1 MYDTIL
7 IPTDGSEH
15 AVRAAEHGRYLARL
29 FDATVHVVNVADVQ
43 AAAGVFGAGG
53 VDEEFMSRLD
63 AKGEEAIE
71 AVEDAL
77 ADADSVET
85 AIVRGDPREAIL
97 EYAEKHDV
105 ELLAMGTHGRT
116 GLSRYITGSVTEHVV
131 RTAEVPVLTVRA
143 TDRSEVVDGYDEILV
158 PTDGSEPASAAVEH
172 AIAIAQKAGARV
184 HAVNVVDVGNVTASP
199 TYTLPSEVIAELEEN
214 GQTMTEGIASQARAA
229 GLDAVTEVREGFAAR
244 TLLDYAEENDVDAIA
259 MGTAGRTGLD
269 RYLLGSTTE
278 RVIRHSD
285 VPVLAVNARERS
297 D

>member
-15 AVRAAEHGRYLARL
+15 AVRAAEHAQYLARL

-53 VDEEFMSRLD
+53 VDEEFRSRLE
-63 AKGEEAIE
+63 AEGEEAIE
-71 AVEDAL
+71 TVRAAL

-85 AIVRGDPREAIL
+85 AVVRGDPRTAIL
-97 EYAEKHDV
+97 EYAEEHDV
-105 ELLAMGTHGRT
+105 DLLAMGTHGRT

-131 RTAEVPVLTVRA
+131 RLADVPVLTVRA
-143 TDRSEVVDGYDEILV
+143 TDRSAVTDDYDEILV
-158 PTDGSEPASAAVEH
+158 PTDGSEPANAAVEH

-184 HAVNVVDVGNVTASP
+184 HAVSVVDVSNVTASP
-199 TYTLPSEVIAELEEN
+199 TYTLPSEVIGELEEESEK
-214 GQTMTEGIASQARAA
+214 MAESVASQARAA

-244 TLLDYAEENDVDAIA
+244 TLLDYAEENDVDVVA